1 MLPSCLSTEEGRVEI
16 RNSPR
21 QCPRLTRSRVG
32 TLSLF
37 TCSQARECVCVCVC
51 VCDIP
56 GGCHLAIIFVN
67 YMEVWKHL
75 EFQQV
80 PLEQWPQ
87 GGALFSQGNQRRSLL
102 FKFCF
107 LNYTFE
113 IISDSRKSGKNSTLD
128 PPPNPSIVKILS
140 RWLCHSLS
148 PSPQPLLSL
157 RTHLPIYFS
166 GLFENKLLISC
177 PHLRCQSS
185 LRAGF

>member
-1 MLPSCLSTEEGRVEI
+1 MLPSCLSTEEGALEI

-21 QCPRLTRSRVG
+21 QCPRLTRSRVE

-37 TCSQARECVCVCVC
+37 TCSRACEC

-113 IISDSRKSGKNSTLD
+113 IISDSRKSGKNSLH
-128 PPPNPSIVKILS
+128 PIHQLLKYCHVGFVILSLPLPNP
-140 RWLCHSLS
+140 CS
-148 PSPQPLLSL
+148 PSVHIYLFIFPDYL
-157 RTHLPIYFS
+157 R
-166 GLFENKLLISC
+166 ISC
-177 PHLRCQSS
+177 RS
-185 LRAGF
+185 RAHT